1 MKAPI
6 STAISQSK
14 KRSAFANPLRQPDI
28 RLALPF
34 PMRGAMTRPS
44 ILNWALYIG
53 LMAAIMLWLAW
64 GKPLNIAGMFITAG
78 LAVGSLYALGG
89 IGMVVLFRASGVLNF
104 SSGAAGAA
112 GAMVSW
118 QCVQWGFWPPIA
130 WAACIATALVLTLAY
145 GRFIAPLLAWRETVV
160 KAVATLGFA
169 LILLG
174 LVAFLWPDDPRS
186 LELPTDAI
194 SLKLLSLK
202 VSGTRLIA
210 FAASVLICI
219 GIYSFLGRTEI
230 GLQMRAVANDRDLS
244 ALLGIPILRVETIA
258 WAIAGLLA
266 GFTGLMFANLI
277 RLEPVVITFM
287 VIPSIAAALAGRLD
301 NLGLVLIGGLS
312 MGVIESML
320 TLSPMLK
327 GVRPIA
333 PFVIAAAVLIYNQ
346 RGNRLSFAGR
356 N

>member
-118 QCVQWGFWPPIA
+118 QCVLVSSPSYGLTIRDLWSFPP
-130 WAACIATALVLTLAY
+130 T
-145 GRFIAPLLAWRETVV
+145 
-160 KAVATLGFA
+160 
-169 LILLG
+169 
-174 LVAFLWPDDPRS
+174 
-186 LELPTDAI
+186 
-194 SLKLLSLK
+194 
-202 VSGTRLIA
+202 
-210 FAASVLICI
+210 
-219 GIYSFLGRTEI
+219 
-230 GLQMRAVANDRDLS
+230 LS
-244 ALLGIPILRVETIA
+244 ALNC
-258 WAIAGLLA
+258 LA
-266 GFTGLMFANLI
+266 SRSRAQG
-277 RLEPVVITFM
+277 
-287 VIPSIAAALAGRLD
+287 
-301 NLGLVLIGGLS
+301 
-312 MGVIESML
+312 
-320 TLSPMLK
+320 
-327 GVRPIA
+327 
-333 PFVIAAAVLIYNQ
+333 
-346 RGNRLSFAGR
+346 
-356 N
+356 